1 MATYIRQE
9 MEEIE
14 DSPEL
19 DEIGCSIGQENTYD
33 VYNWKAS
40 FIGPSTSAYH
50 GGLFRLSINFPEDY
64 PKEKPNIKFK
74 TKIYHPNIDYDDGSI
89 CIESLNNWTSSTK
102 MKEVLYSIYCLLI
115 TPNPDSY
122 LNEDA
127 ALLLKKDRDAFKS
140 RANQDVRLYALI

>member
-1 MATYIRQE
+1 M
-9 MEEIE
+9 
-14 DSPEL
+14 
-19 DEIGCSIGQENTYD
+19 
-33 VYNWKAS
+33 
-40 FIGPSTSAYH
+40 
-50 GGLFRLSINFPEDY
+50 FRLSINFPEDY